1 MSHAV
6 DDKRVVL
13 LVDDSEATRFLF
25 SNWLRRVGYLVYEAA
40 TGTEALELL
49 TRVRFDVALLDVN
62 LPDMS
67 GYDVC
72 AFIKST
78 RSTAAL
84 PVLHVSAT
92 ATRPEDRSTG
102 LRGGADGYLV
112 EPVEREELLATVVAL
127 IRYHDARRASELL
140 AARLEQLH
148 QTTLLVNASANVTD
162 LIRFAATG
170 ATAIFGT
177 PASIMAIR
185 DGAGW
190 MATAIPDGGEPSLHR
205 CARSRIEALGAAAQ
219 AGQPIDV
226 SALADAFPW
235 QDPRD
240 IDACAI
246 STPRGELIGLI
257 VLLRDRG
264 DSGDELI
271 LDHFSQALAVAVEN
285 QRLYSVEHRIAL
297 TLQHAMLPQN
307 LPTPSYLD
315 LAVRYQASSDT
326 VEIGGDFYEVIELD
340 ESTTLLAIGDVV
352 GHSLRAAIVMAEL
365 RYTLRAFAGL
375 GMRAGELLNRLSAN
389 LANSH
394 PELHATVCIAEV
406 DRAADEIRITN
417 AGHIPPFLVNGDGG
431 HFVEEHGPMLAFGVA
446 ALSPTMTLPFHTGDL
461 VVLATDGLLERR
473 DESIDVGLARLRNAV
488 LRRTDDVE
496 QLCDHIL
503 NEVGPGEEAFDDIAI
518 VVAIRRDH

>member
-1 MSHAV
+1 VSQAV
-6 DDKRVVL
+6 IAQRVVL
-13 LVDDSEATRFLF
+13 LVDDSEATRFLY
-25 SNWLRRVGYLVYEAA
+25 SNWLRRAGYLVYEAA
-40 TGTEALELL
+40 TGKEAQELL

-62 LPDMS
+62 LPDMT

-72 AFIKST
+72 AHIKST

-112 EPVEREELLATVVAL
+112 EPVEREELLATVIAL
-127 IRYHDARRASELL
+127 TRYHDARRASDLL

-170 ATAIFGT
+170 AAAIFGT
-177 PASIMAIR
+177 PASIMAVR

-190 MATAIPDGGEPSLHR
+190 MATARPDGAEPSLHR
-205 CARSRIEALGAAAQ
+205 CSRSRIEALGAAAQ
-219 AGQPIDV
+219 AREPIDV
-226 SALADAFPW
+226 SALADAFPGEGR
-235 QDPRD
+235 RD

-246 STPRGELIGLI
+246 TTPRGERIGLI
-257 VLLRDRG
+257 ALLRDRIE
-264 DSGDELI
+264 SGDELI

-297 TLQHAMLPQN
+297 TLQHAMLPQS
-307 LPTPSYLD
+307 LPRPPYLD

-326 VEIGGDFYEVIELD
+326 IEIGGDFYEVIELD

-352 GHSLRAAIVMAEL
+352 GHSLRAATVMAEL

-375 GMRAGELLNRLSAN
+375 GMRAGELLSRLSAN
-389 LANSH
+389 LASSH
-394 PELHATVCIAEV
+394 PDLHATVCVAEV

-417 AGHIPPFLVNGDGG
+417 AGHIPPFVLNEDGG
-431 HFVEEHGPMLAFGVA
+431 HFVEEHGPMLAFGVGA
-446 ALSPTMTLPFHTGDL
+446 HSPTVTLPFHPGDL

-473 DESIDVGLARLRNAV
+473 DESIDTGLERLRNAV
-488 LRRTDDVE
+488 LRGTSDAA
-496 QLCDHIL
+496 QLCDRVL
-503 NEVGPGEEAFDDIAI
+503 DEVGPGEAAFDDIAM